1 MLSRCAG
8 FGFSACPFSP
18 SSLSLSLL
26 SDCQISFLVARLKKP
41 SAQVVPHT
49 HPYIVH
55 CFISLSAGKTNA
67 KKVIYTHTYK
77 GKGKRKRKNKRGK
90 KERIFS
96 AYWRNQVRCLSL
108 SITIENGVAKNI

>member
-1 MLSRCAG
+1 
-8 FGFSACPFSP
+8 
-18 SSLSLSLL
+18 
-26 SDCQISFLVARLKKP
+26 
-41 SAQVVPHT
+41 
-49 HPYIVH
+49 VH

-108 SITIENGVAKNI
+108 SITIENGVAKNVWVNKMDKKKIYIFY